1 MALFARD
8 FLLMSQL
15 LPTITSFTTI
25 ATQSK
30 LGMFQGQVSL
40 ERSLGYLS
48 GAVVRRG
55 EELALFDT
63 IGGVCITQ
71 KPGGA

>member
-1 MALFARD
+1 M
-8 FLLMSQL
+8 
-15 LPTITSFTTI
+15 
-25 ATQSK
+25 ATQFK

-55 EELALFDT
+55 EELALFHT
-63 IGGVCITQ
+63 IGAVCTTQ